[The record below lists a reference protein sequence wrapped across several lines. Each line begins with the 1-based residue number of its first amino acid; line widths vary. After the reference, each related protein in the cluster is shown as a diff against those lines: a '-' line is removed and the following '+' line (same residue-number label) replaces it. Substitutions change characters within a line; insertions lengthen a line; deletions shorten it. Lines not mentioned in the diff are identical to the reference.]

1 MGIVRGGGLF
11 LVVLQEAGGGFE
23 LDLGLGLTR
32 QFDKTLT
39 QLHFLQEE
47 RKAWTE
53 RMASWRV

>member
-1 MGIVRGGGLF
+1 MF
-11 LVVLQEAGGGFE
+11 FVVLEEAGGGFE